1 MVFSMEGNAW
11 GQWADHWA
19 QEQSSGESS
28 HVGGSGLDYATFYK
42 GENCE
47 GEKFDLPINAD
58 GSPAEFDFPTIRSW
72 GWNDK
77 AVSV

>member
-1 MVFSMEGNAW
+1 MEGNAW

-19 QEQSSGESS
+19 QEQSPGEPSPER
-28 HVGGSGLDYATFYK
+28 GSGLNYATFYK
-42 GENCE
+42 GINCE
-47 GEKFDLPINAD
+47 GEKLDLPINAD
-58 GSPAEFDFPTIRSW
+58 GSPAEFDFPTIDSM